1 MIHIELALNDKLK
14 QDAQVLHG
22 DIAQSQ
28 RETTLKGFRNGKF
41 KCIICTDVLARGID
55 IPQVGKL
62 TNNGKF
68 IIYYYYEHQITI
80 LRIKIWSSIVNHPK
94 TLKVMYTVQ
103 EEQPEQGAKEKL

>member
-1 MIHIELALNDKLK
+1 MYFLLFFSISIELVLNDKLK

-22 DIAQSQ
+22 DIVQSQ

-62 TNNGKF
+62 
-68 IIYYYYEHQITI
+68 
-80 LRIKIWSSIVNHPK
+80 
-94 TLKVMYTVQ
+94 KV
-103 EEQPEQGAKEKL
+103 KR